1 MVAMMKVAGIPASK
15 RTCYKYQLH
24 FA

>member
-1 MVAMMKVAGIPASK
+1 MVAMMKVTRIPASK